1 MVRVRR
7 LRSRELD
14 DPYLSWMQ
22 INFIIES
29 LKRPIVALFG
39 QQTHEEI
46 LGCAASENTGR
57 ADLLQTYN
65 A

>member
-1 MVRVRR
+1 MVRVLK

-14 DPYLSWMQ
+14 DPYLSRMQ

-46 LGCAASENTGR
+46 FRLC
-57 ADLLQTYN
+57 
-65 A
+65 